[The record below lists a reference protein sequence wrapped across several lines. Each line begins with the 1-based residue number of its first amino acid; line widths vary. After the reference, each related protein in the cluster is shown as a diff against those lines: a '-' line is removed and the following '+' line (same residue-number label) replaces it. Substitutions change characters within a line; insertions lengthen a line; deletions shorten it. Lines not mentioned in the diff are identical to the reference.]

1 MYFCGLSGEVVTK
14 GDYNYEVLR
23 QMWNRAIQ
31 KFPIAIVYCEN
42 YYDVRNAILWANDR
56 SVPIRIRSG
65 GLIMKDTLM
74 EIAC

>member
-1 MYFCGLSGEVVTK
+1 MDNMYFCGLSGEVVTK

-42 YYDVRNAILWANDR
+42 YYDVRNSQLYNFI
-56 SVPIRIRSG
+56 SEKGYPFP
-65 GLIMKDTLM
+65 
-74 EIAC
+74 